1 MNCFGQVSRAKEE
14 AREEVLE
21 LRLKLKEVETSLESK
36 KAGLEETEET
46 WRRRLEEQLDVV
58 EQLEQA
64 NFCNFCKQT
73 KCLQHHHHGYHEND
87 QQPFDTK
94 WLAKIQ

>member
-36 KAGLEETEET
+36 KEGLEETEET

-64 NFCNFCKQT
+64 NFNKQA
-73 KCLQHHHHGYHEND
+73 L
-87 QQPFDTK
+87 PP
-94 WLAKIQ
+94 

>member
-1 MNCFGQVSRAKEE
+1 MIIWKLLCQVIRAKEE

-21 LRLKLKEVETSLESK
+21 MRVKLKEVEVSLESRK
-36 KAGLEETEET
+36 EGLDGAEEA

-64 NFCNFCKQT
+64 NFCNFFNFSRKHNFATWEKQASAAWAQT
-73 KCLQHHHHGYHEND
+73 
-87 QQPFDTK
+87 TS
-94 WLAKIQ
+94 